1 MANKGSKATR
11 GQSKKGKTPKKS
23 GDDVSMWEMTV
34 GREVDWQ
41 SDKNLPDTNLHML
54 INQLNCDVTFRVGEA
69 EEIVPAHKYM
79 LGSRSNV
86 FQTMFAESEA
96 IMEDNDEI
104 VVDDIEPN
112 IFRHMLVYLYT
123 DDVRL
128 DPENVSL
135 VLYAAKKYGIKGLRT
150 RCLRYLEADLSPD
163 SACVIMEQAHVY
175 DEDDLRLKALNYI
188 LKTGDGTLR
197 ARTVGE
203 LCHECLSMVL
213 ASDDLN
219 APEDVAFFGA
229 LYWSEC
235 ELERH
240 GKDITPEGRRDV
252 LGNAIYSI
260 RFPLIEK
267 KIFVQKVSPFGV
279 LNDVETNTVLQYH
292 IIPEVGAKPFI
303 TEERKG
309 TFVRP
314 DMYEE
319 PKVEGVIDLTQPPEP
334 RMELPPIIVEPEA
347 DPKKGKK
354 ETPKDEKKPAD
365 KKKDKGKK
373 KKKKE
378 VLLDHNLLR
387 FSTRDEMLSWMC
399 DGQLD
404 DAIGFGCDHD
414 FLLIGFLLFGPSR
427 YVRGQYYVRARVE
440 DDEGKVMKGS
450 LMEVEV
456 DVNPNDKYYELPFP
470 TPVRIECKRVYTL
483 LVNVRGE
490 PCFQGTHGNHTV
502 LLDDMMFKFFNCE
515 RSHNGT
521 TVEIGQIPGLIVNT
535 E

>member
-1 MANKGSKATR
+1 MASKSGKATR
-11 GQSKKGKTPKKS
+11 GGSKKSKTPRKS
-23 GDDVSMWEMTV
+23 GDDVSMWEMTI

-41 SDKNLPDTNLHML
+41 SGKNLPDTNLHML
-54 INQLNCDVTFRVGEA
+54 VNQLNCDVTFRVGEA
-69 EEIVPAHKYM
+69 EEIIPAHKYM

-86 FQTMFAESEA
+86 FQTMFADAEA

-104 VVDDIEPN
+104 VVDDVDPN
-112 IFRHMLVYLYT
+112 VFRHMLVFLYT
-123 DDVRL
+123 DDIRL

-135 VLYAAKKYGIKGLRT
+135 VLFAAKKYGIQSLRR
-150 RCLRYLEADLSPD
+150 RCLQYLEADLSPD

-175 DEDDLRLKALNYI
+175 DEDDLRAKALDYI

-219 APEDVAFFGA
+219 APEDVVFFGA

-235 ELERH
+235 ELARH
-240 GKDITPEGRRDV
+240 EKDITPEGRRDV

-260 RFPLIEK
+260 RFPLIDK

-279 LNDVETNTVLQYH
+279 LNDVETNTVLQYYV
-292 IIPEVGAKPFI
+292 IPEIGAKPFI
-303 TEERKG
+303 TEARKG

-314 DMYEE
+314 DMYEA
-319 PKVEGVIDLTQPPEP
+319 PKVEGPLDMTEPPEP
-334 RMELPPIIVEPEA
+334 RVELPPIIVEPE
-347 DPKKGKK
+347 PEPKKEKKGK
-354 ETPKDEKKPAD
+354 PKDEKTSAE
-365 KKKDKGKK
+365 KKKGKGKK
-373 KKKKE
+373 KKK
-378 VLLDHNLLR
+378 VTLRDHNLLR
-387 FSTRDEMLSWMC
+387 FSTRDEVLSWMC
-399 DGQLD
+399 DGQMD

-414 FLLIGFLLFGPSR
+414 FILVGFLLFGPSR

-440 DDEGKVMKGS
+440 DDEGNVMRGS

-456 DVNPNDKYYELPFP
+456 DVNPNDKFYELPFP
-470 TPVRIECKRVYTL
+470 TPVRIERKRQYTL

-502 LLDDMMFKFFNCE
+502 ILDDMTFKFFQSE

-521 TVEIGQIPGLIVNT
+521 TVEMGQIPGLIVNT
-535 E
+535 D